1 MKHTVRAAAGLGL
14 ALGMALAAFPLEAQ
28 NPGLPVYNHGVP
40 RGVGLYGDVGL
51 PNTAAGKGTAYGA
64 TVRAGLGL
72 FGATATLSA
81 YKPKG
86 ADGSDVAVGGT
97 LNYRLLGGPLVPFS
111 VTLQGGVGYAKPGE
125 DFVTLPASR
134 AGIWTGAPGLSRV
147 PTTGG
152 PVQEFSLVHIPVGI
166 GFALVIPN
174 PVLAIRPWLA
184 PRVDIV
190 RTSDNGVSN
199 TDTNFGLSGGLEL
212 NLLNGFG
219 IQAAYDRVFTSDAAD
234 PGTFGLGA
242 HYTFR
247 VPGL

>member
-1 MKHTVRAAAGLGL
+1 MKHTVRTAAGLGL
-14 ALGMALAAFPLEAQ
+14 ALGLALAASPLHAQ
-28 NPGLPVYNHGVP
+28 NPGLPVYNHGIP
-40 RGVGLYGDVGL
+40 RGVGLYGDVGF
-51 PNTAAGKGTAYGA
+51 PNDAAGSGTAYGA

-81 YKPKG
+81 LNPDG
-86 ADGSDVAVGGT
+86 PAGSDVAVGGT

-111 VTLQGGVGYAKPGE
+111 VTLQGGVSYAKPG
-125 DFVTLPASR
+125 DNAIALPAR
-134 AGIWTGAPGLSRV
+134 AIARPSGRAAFSAVPDLG
-147 PTTGG
+147 PTTGEITLYHFPIG
-152 PVQEFSLVHIPVGI
+152 VGLS
-166 GFALVIPN
+166 LVIPN
-174 PVLAIRPWLA
+174 PVLAIQPWLA

-190 RTSDNGVSN
+190 RASAGGASD
-199 TDTNFGLSGGLEL
+199 TETNFGLSGGLEL

-219 IQAAYDRVFTSDAAD
+219 IQAAYDRVFLSDGAD